1 MLDTNIAIELRD
13 NAEGFADRL
22 AALNARPALSAI
34 SLVELE
40 GGVAAIPDLSRLRRA
55 RLDIILATFEI
66 IDFTH
71 AMAVRYGEIVS
82 RIGFSRRKIID
93 RMIAV
98 TAMMSD
104 LSLITANAADFDDI
118 PDLNLIEWPI

>member
-71 AMAVRYGEIVS
+71 AMA
-82 RIGFSRRKIID
+82 
-93 RMIAV
+93 
-98 TAMMSD
+98 
-104 LSLITANAADFDDI
+104 
-118 PDLNLIEWPI
+118 